1 MLSVAERVWKN
12 PIHLLFKSVKCVSGT
27 EGHAVAWWLMIGGI
41 AVILM
46 QDSVNVIQGSKE
58 SWAMFIQTHVRSF
71 NTFPNNCVR
80 ISKWLWIQLIY
91 SSQKILRSSHVLYKF
106 IVVKTE

>member
-1 MLSVAERVWKN
+1 
-12 PIHLLFKSVKCVSGT
+12 
-27 EGHAVAWWLMIGGI
+27 
-41 AVILM
+41 
-46 QDSVNVIQGSKE
+46 
-58 SWAMFIQTHVRSF
+58 MFIQTHVKSF